1 MKSTFIEYIIREKLK
16 NLKQENEEI
25 KNKERERMNRIK
37 EMTLIRQGI
46 DNKFR
51 IIHKIIYKCSLSID
65 KINKIDESIT
75 NQNPR
80 ANSVK
85 PKNLKINITY
95 NNLSKSK
102 NKEENPSKQYM
113 KTFYNKNVNYFNNI
127 NKNIDKEYEKIVN
140 ENEERKLKIEKLI
153 KILKREESYRKEK
166 EIKENIF
173 ITNSQTP
180 KKKIKNNNL
189 HYNNISN
196 VRSQGIINDVYPV
209 NLNGMNRLNRI
220 IKKYIIHD
228 DKKKIVGK
236 KCCVCLETI
245 KQNDNTI
252 YYPCF
257 HLFHKKCILE
267 WLKIKTVCPICK
279 FDIKLFL

>member
-102 NKEENPSKQYM
+102 KKEENPSKQYM

-189 HYNNISN
+189 RCNNISN
-196 VRSQGIINDVYPV
+196 VRSQGIINNVYPV